1 MSTGHRSTGEAA
13 TNGPAPIRSDGE
25 RKKQEERER
34 EPELLPHLAGAA
46 AEASGSFAAAAGSE
60 GVKP

>member
-1 MSTGHRSTGEAA
+1 MVSTRTE
-13 TNGPAPIRSDGE
+13 
-25 RKKQEERER
+25 QE
-34 EPELLPHLAGAA
+34 LAGAA